1 MQIIHLVLGKANPER
16 MNGVN
21 KVAHQLCT
29 TMTELGQQ
37 VTLWGIA
44 NSLEHDY
51 PQRNY
56 STLLFQQHKNKWKL
70 SDELHRAIKLLNPK
84 TLIHF
89 HGSFIPEFYHFA
101 KALNKRKI
109 PYVYTPHGA
118 LTEGAMQKSSLKKK
132 IYFRLFESYIIRHA
146 RRVHLLGQG
155 EVSHLES
162 LMRVP
167 NKCMIP
173 NGQIIPDFNLDQT
186 TATNNPTPVFGF
198 CGRLDAYHKGLDN
211 LIDGFKLYLENGNTG
226 KLELIGDGKDR
237 DTLEKKMQEHQLERH
252 ITFHGA
258 RFGNEKYSLLAKMD
272 IFMHP
277 SRMEGF
283 PTAVLEAA
291 ALGRPC
297 ITSEA
302 TNINTYIKNWKSGI
316 TIGESTP
323 KNVAKAME
331 KANNLFKNNAL
342 KTLGNNACEMIR
354 KEFAWSKISRQLL
367 NVYEA

>member
-1 MQIIHLVLGKANPER
+1 MKIIHLVLGKANPER

-29 TMTELGQQ
+29 TMTELGHN
-37 VTLWGIA
+37 VNLWGIA
-44 NSLEHDY
+44 NSLSHDY
-51 PQRNY
+51 PARNY
-56 STLLFQQHKNKWKL
+56 PTTLFQQLSNKWTL
-70 SDELHRAIKLLNPK
+70 STELRSTIQALEKESLVHL
-84 TLIHF
+84 
-89 HGSFIPEFYHFA
+89 HGSFIPEFYHLA
-101 KALNKRKI
+101 KTLVKDNI

-118 LTEGAMQKSSLKKK
+118 LTQGAMLKSGVKKK
-132 IYFRLFESYIIRHA
+132 IYFRLFESFIIKNAHK
-146 RRVHLLGQG
+146 VHLLGQG

-162 LMRVP
+162 MMSVP

-173 NGQIIPDFNLDQT
+173 NGQIIPDFPKNTKKTENDR
-186 TATNNPTPVFGF
+186 PIFGF

-211 LIDGFKLYLENGNTG
+211 LIDGFKLYLDNGNTG

-237 DTLEKKMQEHQLERH
+237 SSLEQKTSAHQLEDH

-258 RFGNEKYSLLAKMD
+258 RFGDEKYTLLSNID
-272 IFMHP
+272 LFMHP

-302 TNINTYIKNWKSGI
+302 TNINAYINNWDAGI
-316 TIGESTP
+316 TFGESTA
-323 KNVAKAME
+323 KNVASAME
-331 KANNLFKNNAL
+331 KANSLFKNKRLRSMGDNAY
-342 KTLGNNACEMIR
+342 EMVI
-354 KEFAWSKISRQLL
+354 KEFSWRRISTRLL
-367 NVYEA
+367 SVYES